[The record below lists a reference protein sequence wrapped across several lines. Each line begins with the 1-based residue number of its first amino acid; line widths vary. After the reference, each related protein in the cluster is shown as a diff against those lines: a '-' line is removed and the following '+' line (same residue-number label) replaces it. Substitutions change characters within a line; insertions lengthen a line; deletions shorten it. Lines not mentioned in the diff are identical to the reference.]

1 MIDRLTCEQ
10 VRDRELIQGYAA
22 GRLAESDAEGLEAHA
37 MECAECWAEIQQAV
51 ELRAA
56 LVEARVVPATQ
67 APAATTR
74 GRWPL
79 ALAAAAAVI
88 LAIGG
93 TAVWYLSGARG
104 EVAPILRGPSDE
116 LGVVMSWQSNGALRI
131 SWTPVLDAATYR
143 IKVSSPAGAVV
154 ERQVGTPTIT
164 LAPLEAPARPATVTV
179 EAENS
184 AGEVVSRATVAV
196 PQR

>member
-22 GRLAESDAEGLEAHA
+22 GRLAESDAECLEAHA

-56 LVEARVVPATQ
+56 LVEARAAPATQ
-67 APAATTR
+67 APASTRR

-79 ALAAAAAVI
+79 ALAAAAAVV

-116 LGVVMSWQSNGALRI
+116 LGIVMSWQSNGALRI
-131 SWTPVLDAATYR
+131 SWTPVVDAAAYR
-143 IKVSSPAGAVV
+143 IKVSSSAGALA
-154 ERQVGTPTIT
+154 ERQVRTPTIT
-164 LAPLEAPARPATVTV
+164 LGPSGVPPPAATVTV

-184 AGEVVSRATVAV
+184 AGEVVSRATLAV